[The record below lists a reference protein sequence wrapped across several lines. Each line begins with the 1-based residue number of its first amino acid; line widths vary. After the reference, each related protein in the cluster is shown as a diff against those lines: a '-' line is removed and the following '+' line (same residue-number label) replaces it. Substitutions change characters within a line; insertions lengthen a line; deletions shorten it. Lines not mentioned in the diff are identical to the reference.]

1 VAERREDRAAHGER
15 PIEPGPLSPADPSG
29 DPRRSVP
36 PTWVTV
42 EELLRA
48 RLSTAIG
55 GWRGA
60 VESALPTVAFVLVW
74 TLRQDVRSAV
84 VAAGVALVVLGGLRL
99 ARKETLRF
107 LGYAA
112 VGVAVAAFFALRSGK
127 AEDAFL
133 PGMIQTAAFGVA
145 MLAANLVRWPLFGF
159 LIAGGDPEL
168 VAASDRL
175 KTGGKKGSAQDE
187 QARARAAAD
196 EAAVKEAFTG
206 WRRHP
211 GIVSVASRLGWVIV
225 ALDAVRL
232 LIMVPLYLAGEVA
245 ALGIAKIL
253 LGWPAYLLAV
263 VVMGLILVRG
273 HTPLAEPRA

>member
-1 VAERREDRAAHGER
+1 MSER
-15 PIEPGPLSPADPSG
+15 PGDWAAGEDDLSAREGVSPEPAAPTEPSAAAFL
-29 DPRRSVP
+29 
-36 PTWVTV
+36 TV

-48 RLSTAIG
+48 RLSTVIG

-60 VESALPTVAFVLVW
+60 LESALPTIAFVLVW

-84 VAAGVALVVLGGLRL
+84 VAAAVTIVALGALRL
-99 ARKETLRF
+99 ARRETVRF

-112 VGVAVAAFFALRSGK
+112 VAVAVAAFFALRSGK

-159 LIAGGDPEL
+159 LIAAGDPEL
-168 VAASDRL
+168 VLASDRL
-175 KTGGKKGSAQDE
+175 KASGKKGAAQDE
-187 QARARAAAD
+187 EARARAAAD

-225 ALDAVRL
+225 GLDAVRL
-232 LIMVPLYLAGEVA
+232 LIMVPLYLGGQVA
-245 ALGIAKIL
+245 ALGVAKIV

-263 VVMGLILVRG
+263 VVMGLVLLRG
-273 HTPLAEPRA
+273 HTPLDKPRC